1 MRFVRFFSF
10 LTVFALLIMIGCSG
24 TDQPENPAANN
35 NPGNVFGIAGG
46 GGTGGA
52 SVSVDSICNGNCGRD
67 NQDNT
72 IAPNAVAN
80 VWVNSSGNDCSS
92 NNYYYDIFDG
102 ADLVVDCV
110 PLGEVDNPCG
120 KWQGYEFVTPDDA
133 DFKTSKTANIVVYC
147 GDTCTAGSTIVGGDT
162 FRLVNNGNCTK

>member
-1 MRFVRFFSF
+1 MKFVRFFSF
-10 LTVFALLIMIGCSG
+10 LTAFALLIVIGCGS

-35 NPGNVFGIAGG
+35 NQGTVSIAGA

-52 SVSVDSICNGNCGRD
+52 SVSVDSVCNGNCGRD

-72 IAPNAVAN
+72 IRPNFIAIAWIN
-80 VWVNSSGNDCSS
+80 TSGNDCSS
-92 NNYYYDIFDG
+92 TNYYYDIYDG

-110 PLGEVDNPCG
+110 PLGEVDDPCPG

-147 GDTCTAGSTIVGGDT
+147 GNTCTSGSTIVGGDT
-162 FRLVNNGNCTK
+162 FRLLDNGDCTK